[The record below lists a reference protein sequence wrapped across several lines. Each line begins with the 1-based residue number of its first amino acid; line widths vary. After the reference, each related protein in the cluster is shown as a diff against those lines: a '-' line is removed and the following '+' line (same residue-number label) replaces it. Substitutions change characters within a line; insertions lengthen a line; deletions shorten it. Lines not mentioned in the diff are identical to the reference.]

1 MPPKSAA
8 KSPRAYLLWGQEE
21 IRKREALSALLDELV
36 PVEDRELDVQYLDA
50 TNPGV
55 TGESILHGV
64 RDRAMFSERRVLVV
78 LNAGRLRGPRHLR
91 TQEVLAAGIPSLPE
105 WSTLILVAY
114 ADDSE
119 ERRGSRSPFGEKLMA
134 ALKAHGKVL
143 SFAQMKPEELAELAI
158 REAREGGKKLAAPAA
173 RLLAERAGPDSQRVL
188 QETRKLVSYVGSQA
202 QITPADVDVMLA
214 APPDDN
220 IFHVLDATMAGDR
233 RRALNLLRELRE
245 SGTAPAQ
252 ILAMLGRS
260 LRNVAQAKL
269 LAEHRV
275 HRKADVSEVPPD
287 VLALLPEEGS
297 LFKTTKPGYG
307 RDKLWDQASRLS
319 WDHLHRAIDRLAVT
333 DAGTKGWEY
342 GAEDPDLALELF
354 VASLCADGPSR
365 SPAPERRSWPRR

>member
-1 MPPKSAA
+1 MAA
-8 KSPRAYLLWGQEE
+8 KASPKSPRAYLLWGQEE
-21 IRKREALSALLDELV
+21 LRKRQALAELLDQLV
-36 PVEDRELDVQYLDA
+36 PPEDRELDVQYLDA
-50 TNPGV
+50 TNAGV
-55 TGESILHGV
+55 SGDSILHGV

-78 LNAGRLRGPRHLR
+78 LNAGRLRGPRHQR
-91 TQEVLAAGIPSLPE
+91 TQEVLAAGIAGLPE

-143 SFAQMKPEELAELAI
+143 QFAQMKPEELGELAV
-158 REAREGGKKLAAPAA
+158 REARDGGKKLGAPAA

-188 QETRKLVSYVGSQA
+188 QETRKLISYVGSQA
-202 QITPADVDVMLA
+202 QITPADVDVMLS

-245 SGTAPAQ
+245 SGTAAPQ
-252 ILAMLGRS
+252 ILVMLGRS

-275 HRKADVSEVPPD
+275 SRKADVSEVPPD

-297 LFKTTKPGYG
+297 LFKTTKPGFG
-307 RDKLWDQASRLS
+307 REKLWEQASRLS
-319 WDHLHRAIDRLAVT
+319 WDHLHQAIDRLAVT

-354 VASLCADGPSR
+354 VASLCEGGAAAPAAPSASR
-365 SPAPERRSWPRR
+365 WGRR